1 MGRRAA
7 LLLTLTIASGLAMP
21 VLGVTPATTALD
33 VAWLD
38 RAWDFDRPA
47 ESEARFRAELSALPP
62 GSAAQLE
69 LLTQLARAQGLQR
82 KFDAAQV
89 TLNGVERALPGSPE
103 RVTVRYLLERG
114 RVFNSSQQAARAV
127 PLFRDALQRA
137 RAAGEDFLAID
148 AAHMLGIAAPADER
162 LQWNLEALAMTEST
176 RDPRARRWLASLYNN
191 IGWTYHDRGDYSTAL
206 AYFEKALPA
215 WETRGDPRN
224 VLVARWA
231 IARAYRSL
239 GRYDE
244 ALAMQR
250 QLATEYAA
258 INAPDGYVYEE
269 LGELL
274 LAKGDATAAQ
284 ANFARAYEML
294 APDAGLQASEPER
307 LARLRRLGGLD

>member
-1 MGRRAA
+1 MGRGAA
-7 LLLTLTIASGLAMP
+7 LLLTIAFGLAMP
-21 VLGVTPATTALD
+21 ALGATPPAALD

-47 ESEARFRAELSALPP
+47 ASEARFRAELSALPS

-82 KFDAAQV
+82 KFAAAQV
-89 TLNGVERALPGSPE
+89 TLDDVERALPGSPE

-148 AAHMLGIAAPADER
+148 AAHMLGIAAPAAER

-191 IGWTYHDRGDYSTAL
+191 IGWTYHDRGDYATAL
-206 AYFEKALPA
+206 LYFEKALPA
-215 WETRGDPRN
+215 WEERGEPRN
-224 VLVARWA
+224 ALVARWA

-250 QLATEYAA
+250 QLAAEYAA
-258 INAPDGYVYEE
+258 MNAPDGYVYEE

-274 LAKGDATAAQ
+274 LAKGDAAAAQ
-284 ANFARAYEML
+284 PNFARAYEL
-294 APDAGLQASEPER
+294 LVPDAGLQANEPQR

>member
-7 LLLTLTIASGLAMP
+7 LLLTIAFGLAMP
-21 VLGVTPATTALD
+21 TLSAPPAATALD

-38 RAWDFDRPA
+38 RTWDFDRPA
-47 ESEARFRAELSALPP
+47 ESEARFRAELSTLPP

-82 KFDAAQV
+82 KFAAAQV
-89 TLNGVERALPGSPE
+89 TLDGVERALPGSPE

-148 AAHMLGIAAPADER
+148 AAHMLGIAAPTDER

-176 RDPRARRWLASLYNN
+176 RDPRSRRWLASLYNN

-215 WETRGDPRN
+215 WEARGDPRN
-224 VLVARWA
+224 ALVARWA

-250 QLATEYAA
+250 QLAAEYAA
-258 INAPDGYVYEE
+258 INVPDGYVYEE

-274 LAKGDATAAQ
+274 LAKGDAAGAQ
-284 ANFARAYEML
+284 PHFARAYELL
-294 APDAGLQASEPER
+294 APDAGLQANEPER